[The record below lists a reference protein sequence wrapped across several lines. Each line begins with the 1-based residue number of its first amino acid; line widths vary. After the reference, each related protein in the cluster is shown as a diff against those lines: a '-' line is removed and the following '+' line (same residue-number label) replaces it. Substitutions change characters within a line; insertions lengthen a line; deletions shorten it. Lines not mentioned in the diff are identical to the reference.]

1 MPPGMR
7 MRYDLPQ
14 ASLAECLTGYAIYS
28 ASDRNPLVNWYLPA
42 PVMISI
48 LADAGPITVAI
59 GNHRFGPLERAS
71 LYGPTSRAFRTVTHG
86 GVAVGIGISA
96 IGWTRM
102 TSRLAGD
109 FRNRIVPLE
118 TLLGPEVS
126 RRLTTG
132 LDALSDDAM
141 IKPFLDDVLE
151 PLFQRRHPQEEL
163 IRAFAALTVTDGVI
177 EMQDVADRLGIE
189 THALRRLA
197 TRHFG
202 MLPKMLLRRARFL
215 RSFIRL
221 IRPAGHDDYS
231 ASDSSDFAASHF
243 RRDATTFLGTTPRRF
258 LASETLFL
266 KSSLRARAAVIGTP
280 TQALHIPTPPVSV
293 SSIIRTV
300 HDGRGRRDELTS

>member
-1 MPPGMR
+1 MVDV
-7 MRYDLPQ
+7 DLPGSSN
-14 ASLAECLTGYAIYS
+14 AMLIFRHPGATNGRLDRYA
-28 ASDRNPLVNWYLPA
+28 WF
-42 PVMISI
+42 ISR
-48 LADAGPITVAI
+48 GPEARSV
-59 GNHRFGPLERAS
+59 
-71 LYGPTSRAFRTVTHG
+71 
-86 GVAVGIGISA
+86 
-96 IGWTRM
+96 
-102 TSRLAGD
+102 TSRLSTSK
-109 FRNRIVPLE
+109 V
-118 TLLGPEVS
+118 
-126 RRLTTG
+126 

-221 IRPAGHDDYS
+221 IRPDGHVDYS
-231 ASDSSDFAASHF
+231 AIDSSYFDASHF
-243 RRDATTFLGTTPRRF
+243 LRDATTFLGTTPRRF